1 MIATD
6 FTVAAYFKGVSMS
19 TSPISFGS
27 MQDQMQLQQTRAQ
40 EINQD
45 FKKLSS
51 SLQAGDMAAAQ
62 QAYSAMQQL
71 LPNQS
76 QSGQPATSGASPI
89 GSDFKAL
96 GQALQSGD
104 LSSAQIAF
112 SQLKTD
118 LSQNGSTVAGSLIK
132 GLRGHHHGHHHVSSS
147 TDSDSSSSASS
158 SSSATSTTD
167 GSGSSGSNGTS
178 LNLLA

>member
-1 MIATD
+1 
-6 FTVAAYFKGVSMS
+6 MS
-19 TSPISFGS
+19 TSPISLGS
-27 MQDQMQLQQTRAQ
+27 VQDQMQLQQSRAQ
-40 EINQD
+40 QINQD
-45 FKKLSS
+45 FKQLAS

-71 LPNQS
+71 LPNQA
-76 QSGQPATSGASPI
+76 QSGQQASTGASPI

-104 LSSAQIAF
+104 LSSAQSAF

-118 LSQNGSTVAGSLIK
+118 LSQNGSTAAGSLIK
-132 GLRGHHHGHHHVSSS
+132 GLRGHHGHHHVSHSP
-147 TDSDSSSSASS
+147 DSDSNSSSTSS
-158 SSSATSTTD
+158 SSSTSATD
-167 GSGSSGSNGTS
+167 GSGTSGSNGTS

>member
-1 MIATD
+1 
-6 FTVAAYFKGVSMS
+6 MS

-27 MQDQMQLQQTRAQ
+27 VQDQMQLQQTSAQ
-40 EINQD
+40 QINQD
-45 FKKLSS
+45 FKQLSS

-71 LPNQS
+71 LPDQS
-76 QSGQPATSGASPI
+76 QSSQQVPSGASPI

-104 LSSAQIAF
+104 LSSAQSAF

-118 LSQNGSTVAGSLIK
+118 LSQNGSTPAGSLIK
-132 GLRGHHHGHHHVSSS
+132 GLRGHHGHHHHVSS
-147 TDSDSSSSASS
+147 TPDTDSSSSASS
-158 SSSATSTTD
+158 SASSSSTSTTD
-167 GSGSSGSNGTS
+167 GSGSSGSNATS

>member
-1 MIATD
+1 
-6 FTVAAYFKGVSMS
+6 MS

-27 MQDQMQLQQTRAQ
+27 VQDQMQLQQTRAQ

-51 SLQAGDMAAAQ
+51 SLQAGDLAAAQ

-76 QSGQPATSGASPI
+76 QSGQPATSGTSPI

-104 LSSAQIAF
+104 LSSAQSAF